1 VDLRRQL
8 AVLRSRTR
16 LIVGSVLLAAI
27 ASALVSLALPKVYQ
41 SRVTLVVGQSLAAV
55 NPDIN
60 QLLVSQKLSETY
72 AEVARTDPVLQA
84 VSNELGLGVT
94 PDNLRG
100 RVSTD
105 APRDI
110 TLLRITATDADPN
123 QAARIANEVANQ
135 LIKLSPT
142 LQGRNPAIEQSIA
155 SNLTALQQVIDDTQ
169 ARISTLLNVSSR
181 TNAQDQELAD
191 LQARLV
197 TLRQTYVTL
206 LGISTGSAANFLT
219 VVEPA
224 RAASDPASPRM
235 PINTAIGALMGL
247 LVALGLALFID
258 HMDDTVKTPEIAGEV
273 TGLPTLGT
281 IVRMRLANGREKFY
295 SLPTLLYPRSRG
307 AEAFRTLRTNLD
319 FAHVDEPVKTILVSS
334 AGQSEGKT
342 TVSANLAIALGQ
354 SGRSTILVDADL
366 RVPELHDYF
375 QLTNDQGLTSLLR
388 DETLP
393 VSAVARET
401 EEPRLRVVTSGPVP
415 PNPAELLGSQRM
427 RGVIERLKKAADVVV
442 FDSPPLSAVTDAAI
456 LATAVDGT
464 LLVVDAHRT
473 RRDVARGGADALKRV
488 GARVLGVVL
497 NRVSGGTLDV
507 YGPSY
512 YEDDRTARP
521 KSRTGSKAR
530 EPRPSTPRAARAPGG
545 ATSATGAAATA
556 GSVAAGSVAASV
568 ARPPSASMAPVA
580 PRSAAATSPYSMGS
594 PSVARS
600 PVAPAS
606 PVAPPDS
613 ANPAG
618 PRPTLVPPSPTA
630 STAPAATAFPLA
642 AAPPLGAQP
651 APGAISSPWGAGPT
665 EAPPVSAPPKVVTP
679 RVATIATP
687 NPKPAPVRASA
698 PASPV
703 PSAGLNVGPTTAD
716 PGSGGNGTSP
726 RKRRSAPKSDSN
738 GPPNA
743 QATKERRPRKTD
755 RKADPVPAQNANAT
769 GEGPKG
775 ESAGDGVA
783 LAAVGG
789 KTQPVDGSAPA
800 AGAQAEP
807 AIGGNAEPI
816 VDPDAD
822 AGADPKPSSAD
833 PAGQPKRQTSRRRQ
847 PRPAS

>member
-169 ARISTLLNVSSR
+169 ARISTLLDVSSR

-224 RAASDPASPRM
+224 RAASDPASPRL

-247 LVALGLALFID
+247 LVAVGLALLID

-281 IVRMRLANGREKFY
+281 IVRMRLATGREKFY

-464 LLVVDAHRT
+464 LLIVDAHRT

-488 GARVLGVVL
+488 GARTLGVVL

-545 ATSATGAAATA
+545 ATAAGASATT

-580 PRSAAATSPYSMGS
+580 PRSAAATTAPYSLGS
-594 PSVARS
+594 PSVARP

-618 PRPTLVPPSPTA
+618 PRPTLVPPSPIA
-630 STAPAATAFPLA
+630 STAPAATAFPPA
-642 AAPPLGAQP
+642 AAPPLGAQG

-665 EAPPVSAPPKVVTP
+665 EAQPVSAPKVVTP

-716 PGSGGNGTSP
+716 PGAGGNGTSP

-755 RKADPVPAQNANAT
+755 RKADPVPAQKADAT
-769 GEGPKG
+769 AEAPKA
-775 ESAGDGVA
+775 EPAGDGVA
-783 LAAVGG
+783 QAAVGE

-800 AGAQAEP
+800 AGAQADP
-807 AIGGNAEPI
+807 AISGKAEPI
-816 VDPDAD
+816 VDPNAD
-822 AGADPKPSSAD
+822 DGADPKPSSAD

>member
-1 VDLRRQL
+1 MDLRRQL
-8 AVLRSRTR
+8 AVLRSRSR
-16 LIVGSVLLAAI
+16 LIIGSVLLAAI

-84 VSNELGLGVT
+84 VSNQLGLGVS

-110 TLLRITATDADPN
+110 TLLRITATDGDPN

-155 SNLTALQQVIDDTQ
+155 SNLTALQQVIEDTQ
-169 ARISTLLNVSSR
+169 TRITALLNNTSR
-181 TNAQDQELAD
+181 TNAEDQELAD
-191 LQARLV
+191 LQSRLV

-224 RAASDPASPRM
+224 RAPTDPASPRL
-235 PINTAIGALMGL
+235 PINTGIGALMGL
-247 LVALGLALFID
+247 LVAVGLALLID
-258 HMDDTVKTPEIAGEV
+258 HMDDTVKTAEIAGEV

-281 IVRMRLANGREKFY
+281 IVRMRLATGREKFY

-319 FAHVDEPVKTILVSS
+319 FAHVDGPVKTILVSS

-354 SGRSTILVDADL
+354 AGRSTILVDADL

-427 RGVIERLKKAADVVV
+427 RGVIERLKNAADVIV

-456 LATAVDGT
+456 LASAVDGT

-473 RRDVARGGADALKRV
+473 RRDLARGGANALKRV

-512 YEDDRTARP
+512 YDEDRAARP
-521 KSRTGSKAR
+521 KSRSGAGSRSR
-530 EPRPSTPRAARAPGG
+530 EPKPGTPRVARAPGA
-545 ATSATGAAATA
+545 ATSPAPAQAAA
-556 GSVAAGSVAASV
+556 GSPVAAGSIASSV
-568 ARPPSASMAPVA
+568 ARPPSTSMQPAA
-580 PRSAAATSPYSMGS
+580 PRAATSPPPFSL
-594 PSVARS
+594 PAAPVARS
-600 PVAPAS
+600 SAAAQSPAS
-606 PVAPPDS
+606 QPVS
-613 ANPAG
+613 
-618 PRPTLVPPSPTA
+618 PRPVPPRSGLASLTSPARTAPTA
-630 STAPAATAFPLA
+630 TPTPAPLA
-642 AAPPLGAQP
+642 AAPLGAPPAWAASGGLPPAESPTTDP
-651 APGAISSPWGAGPT
+651 AP
-665 EAPPVSAPPKVVTP
+665 VSMPRVITP

-687 NPKPAPVRASA
+687 NPKPAPAGSVASA
-698 PASPV
+698 ARLKVGDLNGSRATAEQ
-703 PSAGLNVGPTTAD
+703 PSR
-716 PGSGGNGTSP
+716 GNGASP
-726 RKRRSAPKSDSN
+726 RKRRSAPKSESN
-738 GPPNA
+738 GTPDAEARKP
-743 QATKERRPRKTD
+743 RRPG
-755 RKADPVPAQNANAT
+755 KAEAKAEAKAGLNADATAGTSSPVVEAQPDP
-769 GEGPKG
+769 GI
-775 ESAGDGVA
+775 
-783 LAAVGG
+783 
-789 KTQPVDGSAPA
+789 
-800 AGAQAEP
+800 EP
-807 AIGGNAEPI
+807 A
-816 VDPDAD
+816 
-822 AGADPKPSSAD
+822 STSAD
-833 PAGQPKRQTSRRRQ
+833 PAAQPKPRTTRRRQ
-847 PRPAS
+847 PHQSG